1 MRVIR
6 PLKNY
11 NRGSVIVRS
20 LGRNYKNYN
29 FYNEICPKITP
40 NYNATHKAVVDE
52 SLVFPKNRVLLWE
65 KQERA

>member
-1 MRVIR
+1 M
-6 PLKNY
+6 
-11 NRGSVIVRS
+11 RS